1 MIVPHSIEEAQ
12 MKVVHCP
19 CGTDVSGETDDEI
32 VANVEK
38 HIDEVHPDLVGK
50 YSREDI
56 IGMAHDH

>member
-1 MIVPHSIEEAQ
+1 

-19 CGTDVSGETDDEI
+19 CGQDVTGETDDEI

-38 HIDEVHPDLVGK
+38 HIAEAHPDLVGK

-56 IGMAHDH
+56 VGMAHSH

>member
-1 MIVPHSIEEAQ
+1 

-19 CGTDVSGETDDEI
+19 CGQDVAGETDDEI
-32 VANVEK
+32 VTNVEK
-38 HIDEVHPDLVGK
+38 HIAEEHPDLVGK